1 MALRRVISIKYV
13 MKRKLLK
20 RKEKEKKTKGIKRIT
35 RGGGGRTKRGL
46 EGRCVKNVHVRRL
59 RLSNKRQ

>member
-1 MALRRVISIKYV
+1 MIYDFDIKILIEGYQMALRRVISIKYV

-35 RGGGGRTKRGL
+35 RGGGGRTKRG
-46 EGRCVKNVHVRRL
+46 
-59 RLSNKRQ
+59 